1 MKHNPDFAKYLSD
14 FLMKYLPGTLNVS
27 KDTVASYRDTFKLF
41 LLFMQEEKKIYPNK
55 IYLEKIIYQTVIDFL
70 DWIEKNRCCSIA
82 TRNQR
87 LAGIHS
93 FLKYVQMESPENL
106 YEIQRILKI
115 PSKKAPKANIQF
127 MTLAEMEILLAQPDI
142 SIRNGRRDLTLLA
155 LMYDSAARVQELID
169 LTIKSVRLEDPAV
182 VILHG
187 KGNKTRTVPIMKNTV
202 LLLRGYLKEQNFT
215 HNIIDNES
223 PLFFNQQKQKLTR
236 KGVSHILN
244 KYVCFAKENSAFT
257 RHEKITC
264 HVLRHSRAAHMIQA
278 EIPLIYIRDFLGHSS
293 VQSTEI
299 YARLNNDIKRKAIE
313 SAYIDL
319 NTPEYPSWDDDANL
333 IDWLTNLCK

>member
-1 MKHNPDFAKYLSD
+1 MKQNPDFAKYLSD
-14 FLMKYLPGTLNVS
+14 FLIKYLPGILNVS
-27 KDTVASYRDTFKLF
+27 KNTITSYRDTFKLF
-41 LLFMQEEKKIYPNK
+41 LLFMEEEKKTPPNK
-55 IYLEKIIYQTVIDFL
+55 ISLQKITHQNVIDFL
-70 DWIEKNRCCSIA
+70 DWIEKKRSCSIS

-87 LAGIHS
+87 LAALHS
-93 FLKYVQMESPENL
+93 FLKYAQRECPENL

-115 PSKKAPKANIQF
+115 PSKRAPKPNVQF
-127 MTLAEMEILLAQPDI
+127 MSLSEIEILLAQPDI
-142 SIRNGRRDLTLLA
+142 SNKSGRRDLTMLA
-155 LMYDSAARVQELID
+155 LMYDSAARVQEVID
-169 LTIKSVRLEDPAV
+169 LTIKSVRLEEPTV

-187 KGNKTRTVPIMKNTV
+187 KGNKTRTVPIMQNTV
-202 LLLRGYLKEQNFT
+202 LLLRGYLKEQNC
-215 HNIIDNES
+215 NRYILDNES

-244 KYVCFAKENSAFT
+244 KYVSTAKENPDFT
-257 RHEKITC
+257 RLEKVTC

-278 EIPLIYIRDFLGHSS
+278 GIPLIYIRDFLGHAS

-299 YARLNNDIKRKAIE
+299 YARLNNEIKRKAIE

-319 NTPEYPSWDDDANL
+319 NIPDYPSWDNDANL

>member
-1 MKHNPDFAKYLSD
+1 MKQNPDFAKYLSD

-27 KDTVASYRDTFKLF
+27 KNTIASYRDTFKLF
-41 LLFMQEEKKIYPNK
+41 LFFMEEEKKVYPNK
-55 IYLEKIIYQTVIDFL
+55 IYLGKITYQNVIDFL
-70 DWIEKNRCCSIA
+70 EWIEKKRYCSIS

-87 LAGIHS
+87 LAALHS
-93 FLKYVQMESPENL
+93 FFMYIQRESPENL

-115 PSKKAPKANIQF
+115 PSKKTPKPNIQF
-127 MTLAEMEILLAQPDI
+127 MTLAEVEILLSQPDI
-142 SIRNGRRDLTLLA
+142 SIRNGRRNLTLLA
-155 LMYDSAARVQELID
+155 LMYDSAARVQEIID
-169 LTIKSVRLEDPAV
+169 LTISNVRLEDPAV

-187 KGNKTRTVPIMKNTV
+187 KGNKMRTVPIMKNTV
-202 LLLRGYLKEQNFT
+202 LLLRGYLKEQNCT
-215 HNIIDNES
+215 RYIIDNES

-244 KYVCFAKENSAFT
+244 KYVSSAKENSDFT
-257 RHEKITC
+257 RQEKITC

-278 EIPLIYIRDFLGHSS
+278 GIPLIYIRDFLGHSS
-293 VQSTEI
+293 VKSTEI
-299 YARLNNDIKRKAIE
+299 YARLNNEIKRKAIE

-319 NTPEYPSWDDDANL
+319 NTLEYPSWDDDVNL

>member
-1 MKHNPDFAKYLSD
+1 MKQNPDFAKYLSN
-14 FLMKYLPGTLNVS
+14 FLMKYLRGTLNVS
-27 KDTVASYRDTFKLF
+27 KNTIASYRDSFKLF
-41 LLFMQEEKKIYPNK
+41 LLFMEEEKKIYPNK
-55 IYLEKIIYQTVIDFL
+55 ICMENITYKNVIDFL
-70 DWIEKNRCCSIA
+70 DWIEKKRSCSIS

-87 LAGIHS
+87 LAALHS
-93 FLKYVQMESPENL
+93 FLKYVQREYPENL

-115 PSKKAPKANIQF
+115 CSKRAPKPNVQF
-127 MTLAEMEILLAQPDI
+127 MTLAEIEILLAQPDI
-142 SIRNGRRDLTLLA
+142 SIKSGRRDLTMLA

-182 VILHG
+182 VILNG
-187 KGNKTRTVPIMKNTV
+187 KGNKTRIVPIMKNTV
-202 LLLRGYLKEQNFT
+202 SLLQGYIKEQNY
-215 HNIIDNES
+215 NRYIINNET

-244 KYVCFAKENSAFT
+244 KYVSSAKENPAFT
-257 RHEKITC
+257 RTEKVTC

-299 YARLNNDIKRKAIE
+299 YARLNNAIKRKAIE

-319 NTPEYPSWDDDANL
+319 NTPTYPSWNDDANL